1 MKALAGCLLALLVA
15 LQWRLWFGEGSVQ
28 EVARLVE
35 EARAARAEVVRLQGR
50 ERALAA
56 EVADLKS
63 GLDAVEE
70 RARTELGMLDEH
82 ETFFRFVR
90 APGAGGDAPDGAGAA
105 GAAPLRRTAG
115 TAVLPEGDGDVEVV
129 DAAAARAATS
139 DVDGDATGDA
149 TGDADGD
156 ASVLGASGTI
166 RRTPRVE

>member
-28 EVARLVE
+28 EVARLAE

-63 GLDAVEE
+63 GLDAIEE
-70 RARTELGMLDEH
+70 RARSELGMLDEH

-90 APGAGGDAPDGAGAA
+90 APGEGIGAA
-105 GAAPLRRTAG
+105 GGRTGAAPPRRATR
-115 TAVLPEGDGDVEVV
+115 TSVLPEGDGDVEIL

-139 DVDGDATGDA
+139 DVDPEAGTDG
-149 TGDADGD
+149 GD

-166 RRTPRVE
+166 RRTPRGE

>member
-28 EVARLVE
+28 EVARLAE
-35 EARAARAEVVRLQGR
+35 QARAARAEVVRLQGR
-50 ERALAA
+50 ERALGA

-63 GLDAVEE
+63 GLDAIEE

-90 APGAGGDAPDGAGAA
+90 GAGEGADAPDGAGAPD
-105 GAAPLRRTAG
+105 AAPPRRAEATSA
-115 TAVLPEGDGDVEVV
+115 LPEGDGDVEVL

-139 DVDGDATGDA
+139 DVEADAA
-149 TGDADGD
+149 GD